1 MQSFSVL
8 LSLYY
13 KENADFLRHS
23 LDSIFNQ
30 TVPPNEVVLVLDG
43 PLTTEL
49 ETVVMEYKAAHQE
62 LKTVP
67 LKKNGGLGKALNE
80 GLKHCSN
87 ELVARMDTDDI
98 AHNDRFEKQLEAF
111 RRFPQVEVVSAWI
124 DEFIGETE
132 HITSTRKLPEFPY

>member
-67 LKKNGGLGKALNE
+67 LKKK
-80 GLKHCSN
+80 
-87 ELVARMDTDDI
+87 
-98 AHNDRFEKQLEAF
+98 
-111 RRFPQVEVVSAWI
+111 RRSRESPQRRA
-124 DEFIGETE
+124 
-132 HITSTRKLPEFPY
+132 